1 MLELTRSFS
10 FNKRLYHAKLDT
22 AKSIIYRCQKL
33 FQKLNCQNCQQ
44 QGNCQMWYQRLMS
57 YSLSSL
63 LLQWWWSLL
72 LSGLC
77 PYSAMLKVNLII
89 VRVVVI
95 CIYKSGLDNKIK
107 SQSTKFVYLLL
118 HSNYSHLWCSRT
130 FYQQHSYHCLLVLIL
145 FRWQCMILL
154 HSAKI

>member
-1 MLELTRSFS
+1 
-10 FNKRLYHAKLDT
+10 
-22 AKSIIYRCQKL
+22 
-33 FQKLNCQNCQQ
+33 
-44 QGNCQMWYQRLMS
+44 MWYQRLMS
-57 YSLSSL
+57 YSLSLL
-63 LLQWWWSLL
+63 LLQWLWLLL

-89 VRVVVI
+89 VRVVVTSI
-95 CIYKSGLDNKIK
+95 LHNKIK
-107 SQSTKFVYLLL
+107 SQTTKFVYLLL

-154 HSAKI
+154 HSEKIMNLHISFCLYNMIVLFCIVQSLSKHTIPAQ